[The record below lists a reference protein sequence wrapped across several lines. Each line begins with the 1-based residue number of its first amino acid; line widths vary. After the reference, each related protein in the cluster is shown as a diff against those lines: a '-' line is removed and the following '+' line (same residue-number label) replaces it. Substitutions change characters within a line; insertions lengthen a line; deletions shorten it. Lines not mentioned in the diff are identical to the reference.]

1 MVVLGKGEDTRE
13 PGGRRAPPH
22 LRHTI
27 CLICL
32 IGSVASSGCATS
44 LRQWAGN
51 GFKVGPNY
59 TSPAALV
66 EPEWIDFG
74 ADPRLLVGDT
84 SSPLWWNAFNDPQLN
99 RLILVASQENLTLR
113 EAGTRI
119 LQAQAVRGIAAG
131 NLFPQVQQAFGSY
144 NQVQLSRNTANSA
157 PVKNFG
163 QWDAGFNLSW
173 EIDFWGR
180 FRRAIES
187 ADAALDASIEGY
199 DNVLVL
205 LLSDVAS
212 TYVQIRTL
220 QEELRLVR
228 ENVRLQ
234 KESLAIAQAQFNAG
248 AADQADVLQLRN
260 NVEQTE
266 ALIPALEAAL
276 RQANNALCVLLG
288 IPPRDLTTELGVG
301 PIPQASSQVA
311 VGIPAELLRRRP
323 DIRQAERLVAAQ
335 SAQIG
340 VAESEL
346 YPHFALN
353 GVLDWQAQ
361 TLDDLFTP
369 GSVGGSV
376 GPAFVWNILNYGR
389 INNSIRQQDA
399 LWQQAVY
406 SYQQTV
412 LKAQQETEDAI
423 VGFLKSQ
430 DQAAKLRLAVD
441 DINQL
446 NSLLLVQANA
456 GARDFNRV
464 FVVQAQMTVQQD
476 NLATTQGAV
485 ALNLIGIYRA
495 LGGGWQIRLL
505 QADPALAP
513 LVGPGVTI
521 PPPPAAEELPQ
532 PPPDAPPNN

>member
-1 MVVLGKGEDTRE
+1 MHLPGSGGDTRQRS
-13 PGGRRAPPH
+13 PHCVPP
-22 LRHTI
+22 LWVRTL
-27 CLICL
+27 CLLCL
-32 IGSVASSGCATS
+32 IGTLVSSGCATS

-74 ADPRLLVGDT
+74 ADPRLLAGE

-131 NLFPQVQQAFGSY
+131 NLFPQVQQAFGSFD
-144 NQVQLSRNTANSA
+144 QVQVSRNIANS
-157 PVKNFG
+157 PLIKNFG
-163 QWDAGFNLSW
+163 QWDTGFNLSW

-180 FRRAIES
+180 YRRAIES
-187 ADAALDASIEGY
+187 ADATLDASIEGY

-205 LLSDVAS
+205 LLADVGA

-234 KESLAIAQAQFNAG
+234 QESGGIAQAQFNAG
-248 AADQADVLQLRN
+248 AADKADVLQLQN

-266 ALIPALEAAL
+266 SLIPALEAAL

-288 IPPRDLTTELGVG
+288 IPPRDLTAELGVG
-301 PIPQASSQVA
+301 PIPQAASQVA
-311 VGIPAELLRRRP
+311 VGIPADLLRRRP

-353 GVLDWQAQ
+353 GVLDWQTQ

-376 GPAFVWNILNYGR
+376 GPAFVWNIFNYGR

-399 LWQQAVY
+399 LFQQTVY

-412 LKAQQETEDAI
+412 LAAQQETEDAI

-430 DQAAKLRLAVD
+430 DQAAKLRSAVD
-441 DINQL
+441 AITQL

-456 GARDFNRV
+456 GARDYNRV
-464 FVVQAQMTVQQD
+464 YVVQAQKTIQED

-505 QADPALAP
+505 ADDPTLAP
-513 LVGPGVTI
+513 LAGPRVAL
-521 PPPPAAEELPQ
+521 PPPPAREELPI
-532 PPPDAPPNN
+532 PPPDVPPNN